1 MKRLLA
7 LVAITFALVAG
18 TVAVATVG
26 SQQAFACN
34 DDHRGS

>member
-7 LVAITFALVAG
+7 LVAVTFALVAG
-18 TVAVATVG
+18 TLAVVTINP
-26 SQQAFACN
+26 QQAFACN

>member
-18 TVAVATVG
+18 AVAVVTI
-26 SQQAFACN
+26 SPQQAFACN

>member
-18 TVAVATVG
+18 TVAVATI
-26 SQQAFACN
+26 SPQQAFAC
-34 DDHRGS
+34 DGVLRGS